1 MALLPRGLRNN
12 NPLNIRKGNHW
23 IGERVNQK
31 DPAFEEFTTLT
42 YGIRAA
48 LKLIRNYIVAG
59 YNTPRKIIAR
69 WAPPIENVTDKYI
82 EVACKL
88 ANLDPDTMLSPS
100 DSEKIQQLVYGMS
113 YVENGR
119 KLAKE
124 DIARAAVM
132 LSW

>member
-23 IGERVNQK
+23 IGERVNQT

-59 YNTPRKIIAR
+59 YNTPGKIISR
-69 WAPPIENVTDKYI
+69 WAPPIENVTGRYI